1 MRYRPLGR
9 SGSAVSALT
18 LKIGSEA
25 LAGGPSR
32 AQALV
37 FAGLEAGIN
46 TFHLTS
52 ADPVLAEAVGQALS
66 EVDRKLIQVSVS
78 LGRVDARRPGRDF
91 SPEALTASIDRTL
104 HASGLGWIDLVMLDE
119 PGEDEMP
126 QAALNTLKAQRT
138 AGRLRMLGIA
148 GDGDVMDAYI
158 STGAFDVLAT
168 SYHVNS
174 PWQIKHR
181 MRAALER
188 DMAVVAYGYFP
199 EALDTAKK
207 ADTVHAPKKG
217 LFGLGGGG
225 RPKHDPL
232 AGAGTFAF
240 LHRTHGW
247 SAEHICLAFTLTD
260 PSIATVM
267 VEAPDRERIEALA
280 TVPERDLPPGLA
292 AQIEMARVRMAAA

>member
-32 AQALV
+32 ARALV
-37 FAGLEAGIN
+37 FAALEAGIN
-46 TFHLTS
+46 TVHLTS

-66 EVDRKLIQVSVS
+66 QVDRKLIQVSVS
-78 LGRVDARRPGRDF
+78 LGRPDARRGGRDF
-91 SPEALTASIDRTL
+91 SPEALTGSIDRIL
-104 HASGLGWIDLVMLDE
+104 HASGLGGIDLALLDE
-119 PGEDEMP
+119 PAEDEMP
-126 QAALNTLKAQRT
+126 QTALNALKAQRT
-138 AGRLRMLGIA
+138 AGRIRMLGIA
-148 GDGDVMDAYI
+148 GDGEVMDAYI

-174 PWQIKHR
+174 PWQTRHR

-188 DMAVVAYGYFP
+188 DMAVMAYGYFP
-199 EALDTAKK
+199 EELDTAKK
-207 ADTVHAPKKG
+207 AETVHAPKKG
-217 LFGLGGGG
+217 LFGLGGG
-225 RPKHDPL
+225 RPRHDPL

-240 LHRTHGW
+240 LHQTHGW
-247 SAEHICLAFTLTD
+247 SAEHICLAFALTD
-260 PSIATVM
+260 PSIATVL
-267 VEAPDRERIEALA
+267 VDAQDSERMEALA
-280 TVPERDLPPGLA
+280 AVPERDLPPGLA

>member
-9 SGSAVSALT
+9 SGSAVSVLT
-18 LKIGSEA
+18 LNIGADA

-37 FAGLEAGIN
+37 FAALEAGIN
-46 TFHLTS
+46 TIHLTS

-78 LGRVDARRPGRDF
+78 LGRADGRRGGRDF
-91 SPEALTASIDRTL
+91 SPDALTGAIDRTL
-104 HASGLGWIDLVMLDE
+104 HASNLGWIDLAMLNE

-126 QAALNTLKAQRT
+126 QTALNALKAQRST
-138 AGRLRMLGIA
+138 GRIRMLGIA
-148 GDGDVMDAYI
+148 GDGDVMDAYV

-174 PWQIKHR
+174 PWQTRHR

-188 DMAVVAYGYFP
+188 DMAVMAYSYFP
-199 EALDTAKK
+199 EALDTARK
-207 ADTVHAPKKG
+207 AETVHAPKKG
-217 LFGLGGGG
+217 LFGLGGG
-225 RPKHDPL
+225 RPRHDPL

-240 LHRTHGW
+240 LHQTHGW
-247 SAEHICLAFTLTD
+247 SAEQICLAFTLTD

-267 VEAPDRERIEALA
+267 VDAPDAERIEALA
-280 TVPERDLPPGLA
+280 SVPERDLPPGLA

>member
-18 LKIGSEA
+18 LKIGSDA

-32 AQALV
+32 AQSLV

-46 TFHLTS
+46 TVHLTS

-66 EVDRKLIQVSVS
+66 QVDRKLIQLSVS
-78 LGRVDARRPGRDF
+78 LGRVDARRGGRDF
-91 SPEALTASIDRTL
+91 SPEALTGSIDRIL
-104 HASGLGWIDLVMLDE
+104 HASGLGWIDLALLDE

-126 QAALNTLKAQRT
+126 QTALNALKAQRT
-138 AGRLRMLGIA
+138 AGRIRMLGIA
-148 GDGDVMDAYI
+148 GDGEVMDAYI

-174 PWQIKHR
+174 PWQTKHR
-181 MRAALER
+181 IRAALER

-199 EALDTAKK
+199 EELDTAKK
-207 ADTVHAPKKG
+207 AETVHVPRKG
-217 LFGLGGGG
+217 LFGLGG

-247 SAEHICLAFTLTD
+247 SAEHICLAFALTD
-260 PSIATVM
+260 PSVATVM
-267 VEAPDRERIEALA
+267 VDASHSERIEALA
-280 TVPERDLPPGLA
+280 AVPERDLPPGLA

>member
-9 SGSAVSALT
+9 SGSAVSVVT
-18 LKIGSEA
+18 LKVGSEA

-37 FAGLEAGIN
+37 FAALEAGIN

-52 ADPVLAEAVGQALS
+52 ADPVLAEAVGHALS
-66 EVDRKLIQVSVS
+66 EVDRKLIQVSVN
-78 LGRVDARRPGRDF
+78 LGRADGRRGGRDF
-91 SPEALTASIDRTL
+91 SPEALTGAIDRTL
-104 HASGLGWIDLVMLDE
+104 HASGLGWIDLAMLDE

-126 QAALNTLKAQRT
+126 HTALNALKAQRT
-138 AGRLRMLGIA
+138 AGRIRMLGIA
-148 GDGDVMDAYI
+148 GDGDVMDAYV

-174 PWQIKHR
+174 PWQTRHR

-188 DMAVVAYGYFP
+188 DMAVMAYGYFP
-199 EALDTAKK
+199 TELDTAKK
-207 ADTVHAPKKG
+207 AETVHAPKKG
-217 LFGLGGGG
+217 LFGMGGGG

-240 LHRTHGW
+240 LHQTHGW

-260 PSIATVM
+260 PSIATVL
-267 VEAPDRERIEALA
+267 VDAPDAGRIEALA

>member
-37 FAGLEAGIN
+37 FAALEAGIN
-46 TFHLTS
+46 TVHLTS

-66 EVDRKLIQVSVS
+66 QVDRKLIQISIS
-78 LGRVDARRPGRDF
+78 LGRADARRGGRDF
-91 SPEALTASIDRTL
+91 SPEALTGSIDRVL
-104 HASGLGWIDLVMLDE
+104 HASGLDSIDLALLDE

-126 QAALNTLKAQRT
+126 QTALNALKAQRT
-138 AGRLRMLGIA
+138 AGRIRMLGIA
-148 GDGDVMDAYI
+148 GDGEVMDAYI

-174 PWQIKHR
+174 PWQTRHR
-181 MRAALER
+181 IRAALER

-199 EALDTAKK
+199 EELDTAKK
-207 ADTVHAPKKG
+207 AESVHVPRKG
-217 LFGLGGGG
+217 LFGLGG

-240 LHRTHGW
+240 LHQTHGW
-247 SAEHICLAFTLTD
+247 SAEHICLAFALTD
-260 PSIATVM
+260 PSIATVL
-267 VEAPDRERIEALA
+267 VDAPDSERIEALA
-280 TVPERDLPPGLA
+280 AVPERDLPPGLA

>member
-18 LKIGSEA
+18 LKIGSDA

-46 TFHLTS
+46 TVHLTS

-66 EVDRKLIQVSVS
+66 QVDRKLIQVSVS
-78 LGRVDARRPGRDF
+78 LGRPDARRGGRDF
-91 SPEALTASIDRTL
+91 SPEALTGSIDRIL
-104 HASGLGWIDLVMLDE
+104 HASGLGWIDLALLDE

-126 QAALNTLKAQRT
+126 QTALNALKAQRT
-138 AGRLRMLGIA
+138 AGRIRMLGIA
-148 GDGDVMDAYI
+148 GDGEVMDAYI

-174 PWQIKHR
+174 PWQTKHR
-181 MRAALER
+181 IRAALER

-199 EALDTAKK
+199 EELDTAKK
-207 ADTVHAPKKG
+207 ADTVHVPRKG
-217 LFGLGGGG
+217 LFGLGG

-247 SAEHICLAFTLTD
+247 SAEHICLAFALTD
-260 PSIATVM
+260 PSVATVM
-267 VEAPDRERIEALA
+267 VDASDGERIEALA
-280 TVPERDLPPGLA
+280 AVPERDLPPGLA

>member
-32 AQALV
+32 ARALV
-37 FAGLEAGIN
+37 FAALEAGIN
-46 TFHLTS
+46 TVHLTS

-66 EVDRKLIQVSVS
+66 QVDRKLIQVSVS
-78 LGRVDARRPGRDF
+78 LGRPDARRGGRDF
-91 SPEALTASIDRTL
+91 SPEALTGSIDRIL
-104 HASGLGWIDLVMLDE
+104 HASGLGWIDLALLDE
-119 PGEDEMP
+119 PAEDEMP
-126 QAALNTLKAQRT
+126 QTALNALKAQRT
-138 AGRLRMLGIA
+138 SGRIRMLGIA
-148 GDGDVMDAYI
+148 GDGEVMDAYI

-174 PWQIKHR
+174 PWQTRHR

-188 DMAVVAYGYFP
+188 DMAVMAYGYFP
-199 EALDTAKK
+199 EELDTAKK
-207 ADTVHAPKKG
+207 AETVHAPKKG
-217 LFGLGGGG
+217 LFGLGGG
-225 RPKHDPL
+225 RPRHDPL

-240 LHRTHGW
+240 LHQTHGW
-247 SAEHICLAFTLTD
+247 SAEHICLAFALTD
-260 PSIATVM
+260 PSIATVL
-267 VEAPDRERIEALA
+267 VDAQDSERMEALA
-280 TVPERDLPPGLA
+280 AVPERDLPPGLA